1 MRNDTITFA
10 LDGAADLAAFEDAVS
25 AARTLVGELDDAR
38 HPDDRIAWAV
48 GPAGDG
54 LAGVQLRP
62 CSEDRDRACRVASRV
77 GKIAAAIVADAPIE
91 APANARKAAWALA
104 RLPARNGIGALI
116 IAAGGTTH
124 RILRLGRGSAM
135 VPDAVKTEDWY
146 VSGKVAELRAD
157 GEPCMIVI
165 DCDYDHPVCCYVD
178 PEAAAPRPARVG
190 DEVSVFGTVL
200 RAPWFERPLEVRN
213 VTKVEVELDP
223 ENAWKRARGAIK
235 WKPGDEPA
243 EVTIRRL
250 RGGG

>member
-1 MRNDTITFA
+1 MRNYTITFA
-10 LDGAADLAAFEDAVS
+10 IEGTADLGAFEDAVS

-38 HPDDRIAWAV
+38 HPDDQIAWVV
-48 GPAGDG
+48 GPADGG

-62 CSEDRDRACRVASRV
+62 CSEDCDRACEVASRV
-77 GKIAAAIVADAPIE
+77 GKIAAAIVADAPID

-104 RLPARNGIGALI
+104 RLPARDGIAAMI
-116 IAAGGTTH
+116 IAAGGATH
-124 RILRLGRGSAM
+124 RISRLGRGSAM

-146 VSGKVAELRAD
+146 VSGRVAELRAG

-165 DCDYDHPVCCYVD
+165 DHEYDHPVCCYID
-178 PEAAAPRPARVG
+178 PEAAMPRPARVG

-213 VTKVEVELDP
+213 VTKAKVELDP

-243 EVTIRRL
+243 EVMIRRL

>member
-10 LDGAADLAAFEDAVS
+10 IEGTVGLDVFEDAVS
-25 AARTLVGELDDAR
+25 AARTLVDELDDAR
-38 HPDDRIAWAV
+38 HPDERVAWIV
-48 GPAGDG
+48 GPADG
-54 LAGVQLRP
+54 GLEGVQLRP
-62 CSEDRDRACRVASRV
+62 CSGDRDRACKVASRV
-77 GKIAAAIVADAPIE
+77 GTIAAAIVADVQID

-104 RLPARNGIGALI
+104 RLPARDGITAMI

-124 RILRLGRGSAM
+124 RISRLGRGSAM

-146 VSGKVAELRAD
+146 VSGRVAELRTG

-165 DCDYDHPVCCYVD
+165 DHEYDHPVCCYID
-178 PEAAAPRPARVG
+178 PEAAMPRPARVG

-213 VTKVEVELDP
+213 VTKAEVELDP

-243 EVTIRRL
+243 EVMIRRL